1 MKVGIVGVGAVGA
14 ATAMA
19 IAVRARVRELV
30 LVNRNRARAKGV
42 ATDMRYATPLTPAFE
57 ITDGDYSDLA
67 GAGVVVIAAGVNE
80 KAGGATDRK
89 DSAGRLRLLE
99 PNARIF
105 EEIVPEIVTAAP
117 HAVIVVA
124 TDPPEPLA
132 EIARVFARHDRVLG
146 TGTYLDSLRFR
157 VHLAERLNVSP
168 ASVDAYVIGEHGTS
182 SVFLWSAARVGG
194 MKVQD
199 ILARQGIAFDEFRQA
214 VEHDVRYA
222 NISIIEGI
230 GASQYGIGVI
240 TARIAEAVLWD
251 EKAVLP
257 VSSYNSHFGATISLP
272 STVGRDG
279 VTDILWPEMS
289 QQEAEALEHSAVIL
303 KSAVSP
309 YIAERNVASNPVSG

>member
-1 MKVGIVGVGAVGA
+1 
-14 ATAMA
+14 
-19 IAVRARVRELV
+19 
-30 LVNRNRARAKGV
+30 
-42 ATDMRYATPLTPAFE
+42 
-57 ITDGDYSDLA
+57 
-67 GAGVVVIAAGVNE
+67 VNE